1 MGLRAVATVS
11 LAVMVGSCGPGSE
24 APDAT
29 RDSEGALQALVARTV
44 ADTEAV
50 RSAALCVD
58 APHLGLWWEGAAGM
72 ADPDGGVEMSAAHPF
87 RIASTTK
94 TFVAATVLRLVEDGR
109 FGLDDPV
116 AGLLSDEHARALR
129 DGGYRPERITV
140 RHLLTHTSGLYDH
153 TDGEAYGEAIV
164 ADPQHRWTR
173 AEQVRAAMAWGEPWG
188 EPGTVFHYSDTGYVL
203 LGEIVERATGRT
215 LAAAV
220 RELVG
225 FDRLGLESTWWE
237 TEEPAPVGAPARA
250 HQFLGDVDTTAFDPS
265 FDLYGGGGLVSTVGD
280 LARFGRALFAGR
292 VFARPETLETMLTTV
307 DGVRAVP
314 EGDPKQMPAGAYRMG
329 VWSAEVEGLE
339 AYRHTGFW
347 GSSLTYVPE
356 LDLVVAATVNQNG
369 AKEALEELA
378 AGATRLVL

>member
-11 LAVMVGSCGPGSE
+11 LAVMVGSCGPGPE

-29 RDSEGALQALVARTV
+29 RGSEGALQALVTSVV
-44 ADTEAV
+44 AETEAV
-50 RSAALCVD
+50 RSSALCVD
-58 APHLGLWWEGAAGM
+58 APRLGLWWEGAAGM
-72 ADPDGGVEMSAAHPF
+72 ADPDGGVEMSPAHPF

-94 TFVAATVLRLVEDGR
+94 TFVAASVLRLVEDGR

-116 AGLLSDEHARALR
+116 AGLLSDEHVGALR

-173 AEQVRAAMAWGEPWG
+173 AEQVRAAMAGGEPWG

-203 LGEIVERATGRT
+203 LGEIVERATGRP

-225 FDRLGLESTWWE
+225 LDRLGLESTWWE

-250 HQFLGDVDTTAFDPS
+250 HQFLGDLDTTAFDPS

-307 DGVRAVP
+307 DGVRVVP

-329 VWSAEVEGLE
+329 VWSDEVEGLE